1 MRMDTT
7 TLYQLYSIHH
17 TQHAY
22 HPNAPASM
30 LFNNWCFVLILNC
43 DGPGQCGSRWIVR
56 LVQMIGIN
64 QTKRPDGPTT
74 SSTQP
79 RHVLFAL
86 FRHPSVATPSC
97 DFACWALAAAVSST
111 KEQHTTKA
119 NNSNKILFE
128 WLNDPEKKWVIY
140 IYILCEFLVLS
151 YVPWMFVCFV
161 CVVLLQRQ
169 FTSTALHPNEKELI
183 KVFSSC
189 ISSAHTIRVFVRLR
203 SYCWYPDTDR
213 QTDTQSE
220 CEQTN
225 KQKSIWHFRN
235 FRGMVLI
242 KNGKISIAFPVYSRE
257 FVKYICRY
265 IFECTVISSMCSQ
278 LHYTFV
284 FSHIHGCVKIRNPF
298 IIGRWLFFPRKNQR
312 LVPFSRI
319 MGFVIII
326 CFLFLVIHFLF
337 IVIYVR
343 LCVHAFTDHGLMLFC
358 CSLKLAVIS
367 HLLMPVRIAPHKHTQ
382 LAVDVRYV

>member
-64 QTKRPDGPTT
+64 QTKRPDRPTT

-213 QTDTQSE
+213 QTDTQNE

-257 FVKYICRY
+257 FVKYICIY
-265 IFECTVISSMCSQ
+265 IFECTVISSNVFPITLYICILAHPWMCKNPQSFYNRAAVVFPAQ
-278 LHYTFV
+278 KSTISSILEDHGFCYYYLFFISGYTFSV
-284 FSHIHGCVKIRNPF
+284 HRYICAFMHSLTMAWCC
-298 IIGRWLFFPRKNQR
+298 
-312 LVPFSRI
+312 
-319 MGFVIII
+319 FV
-326 CFLFLVIHFLF
+326 V
-337 IVIYVR
+337 VWN
-343 LCVHAFTDHGLMLFC
+343 
-358 CSLKLAVIS
+358 
-367 HLLMPVRIAPHKHTQ
+367 
-382 LAVDVRYV
+382 